1 MSIENHYSD
10 QLQTP
15 LILERLQEAY
25 PDGPT
30 PFQLAPIDQLHIGGI
45 KASQKL
51 LQRLEDLQP
60 RRILEIG
67 SGMGGLMRLTSD
79 TLDAEIVGIDIT
91 HGFNHLNHQLSR
103 VVNQPEAAIL
113 TTDAQHLPFADN
125 SFDCIL
131 FQHSLLNIPDTQ
143 QCLAEC
149 QRVLTD
155 NGSLLMHEVFSGNH
169 PERMLYP
176 VPWARDPQHSH
187 LISIEAF
194 EALIQESDFTIQSQQ
209 NWSDEALAWR
219 KRQAEKESAQSVND
233 KKPAP
238 ISPALLL
245 GKDFKDMGPN
255 VMRNLSNDAVQ
266 VWEILLSSNL

>member
-10 QLQTP
+10 QLQST
-15 LILERLQEAY
+15 LILERLREAY
-25 PDGPT
+25 PAGPT

-51 LQRLEDLQP
+51 LQRLEALQP

-67 SGMGGLMRLTSD
+67 SGLGGMMRLTTNS
-79 TLDAEIVGIDIT
+79 LDAEIVGIDIT
-91 HGFNHLNHQLSR
+91 HGFNHLNQQLSLLA
-103 VVNQPEAAIL
+103 NQTDTAVL
-113 TTDAQHLPFADN
+113 TADAQQLPFADDR
-125 SFDCIL
+125 FDCIV

-149 QRVLTD
+149 RRVLTD
-155 NGSLLMHEVFSGNH
+155 NGSIVMHEVFSGDH
-169 PERMLYP
+169 SELMQYP
-176 VPWARDPQHSH
+176 VPWARDKQHSH

-194 EALIQESDFTIQSQQ
+194 EALIQESDFSIQSQQ

-219 KRQAEKESAQSVND
+219 QRQTEKEADQSD
-233 KKPAP
+233 SKKRAAP

-255 VMRNLSNDAVQ
+255 VMRNLSQDAVQ
-266 VWEILLSSNL
+266 VWEVVLSSV